1 MTSPDADE
9 TVIPLRGARG
19 MIAEAMHRSLADT
32 AQLTHMAE
40 CDAGNLFA
48 AKATLAAK
56 GTDVSIQDLIILATL
71 RALSRHPAM
80 NGRVEGKEIRLSR
93 AVHMGIAIAL
103 ADDTLVAPALFDA
116 DRKSL
121 AELASARQELVA
133 RARAGKLTVKEMTGG
148 TFTVT
153 NLGLSRVRFFTPI
166 LNPPQIAILG
176 FGEAALRPWASAD
189 GKIAARPIMGLSLT
203 FDHRGV
209 NGLPAAQFLTDLCGS
224 IDAFDSDLR

>member
-1 MTSPDADE
+1 VALLDPDE
-9 TVIPLRGARG
+9 TIIPLRGAQG

-40 CDAGNLFA
+40 CDASNLFA
-48 AKATLAAK
+48 AKTTLKAK
-56 GTDVSIQDLIILATL
+56 GIDVSIQDLIILATL
-71 RALSRHPAM
+71 RSLSRHPAM

-176 FGEAALRPWASAD
+176 VGAAGLRPWASED
-189 GKIAARPIMGLSLT
+189 GKIAARPIIGLSLT

-209 NGLPAAQFLTDLCGS
+209 NGLPAARFLTDLCRS